1 MDKITAQT
9 LRELEKLEK
18 DLQKCQA
25 RLQQIGRAR
34 VPVYFGVSTKAQ
46 NRFTILYSALHD
58 IQHILQN
65 HPEKI
70 EG

>member
-1 MDKITAQT
+1 MDKITQQT
-9 LRELEKLEK
+9 LRQLDQLEK
-18 DLQKCQA
+18 DLRNCQA

-34 VPVYFGVSTKAQ
+34 VPVYFGVPSKAKYG
-46 NRFTILYSALHD
+46 FEMLYTALD
-58 IQHILQN
+58 DMCYILQN